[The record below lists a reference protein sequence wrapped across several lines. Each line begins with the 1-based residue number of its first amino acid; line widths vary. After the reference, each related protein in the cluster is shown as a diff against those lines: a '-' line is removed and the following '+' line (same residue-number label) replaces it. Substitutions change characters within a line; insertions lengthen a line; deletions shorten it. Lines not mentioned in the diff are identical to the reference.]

1 MEHVNSIL
9 EEQQQM
15 RMFFLR
21 TNMENLFPNSNVK
34 VYAQS
39 IIGEK
44 NIYVRYINAISPE
57 KCSNGIME
65 NDPAFM
71 RFCFGRNRG
80 KTVIEAP
87 CMHSS
92 KLRNAGLKFRKITAE
107 TEEIACDKLLAWFE
121 KNREVILSVG
131 VRS

>member
-1 MEHVNSIL
+1 MEHVNSIS
-9 EEQQQM
+9 EEQQDL

-21 TNMENLFPNSNVK
+21 TNMENMFPTSNVK

-44 NIYVRYINAISPE
+44 NIYVRYINAPSPAE
-57 KCSNGIME
+57 CSNGIME

-71 RFCFGRNRG
+71 RFCFGRKAG
-80 KTVIEAP
+80 KVVIEAP

-92 KLRNAGLKFRKITAE
+92 KLRNAGLKFRKITADNE
-107 TEEIACDKLLAWFE
+107 SLACEKLLAWFE

-131 VRS
+131 TRN